1 MTRIE
6 EIKEIILREELSIP
20 NRQRQKVYRR
30 FYLANLLR
38 MEGLMLKEIGAILN
52 KNHATIIHY
61 IDSHRY
67 WTRIKDRQ
75 YLNYT
80 IDLME
85 IYPIK
90 PSLKKAVL
98 KVNSLRQLDNLKK
111 RINDFVY

>member
-1 MTRIE
+1 MTKIE
-6 EIKEIILREELSIP
+6 EITAIIAAEELNLP
-20 NRQRQKVYRR
+20 NRQKEKVYRR

-38 MEGLMLKEIGAILN
+38 MEGLMLKEIGALLN
-52 KNHATIIHY
+52 KNHPTIIHY
-61 IDSHRY
+61 IESHKY

-85 IYPIK
+85 VYPIR
-90 PSLKKAVL
+90 PSLKKAIL

-111 RINDFVY
+111 KIDDFV

>member
-1 MTRIE
+1 MSRIE
-6 EIKEIILREELSIP
+6 EIKAIISAEELNLP
-20 NRQRQKVYRR
+20 NRQREKVYRR

-38 MEGLMLKEIGAILN
+38 IEGLILKEIGALLD

-61 IDSHRY
+61 IESHKY

-85 IYPIK
+85 IYPIR
-90 PSLKKAVL
+90 PSLKKAIL

-111 RINDFVY
+111 KIDDFV